1 MPNKKDSFLEKNKY
15 YGFFS
20 NHGFNSGMLCSP
32 PQLGK
37 HTSSGIDER
46 IFNGVFYNLDNQYQ
60 QEYKYEDE
68 TELYEIIEVVGSGGF
83 SLVHKARFL
92 PTGEIIALKIL

>member
-1 MPNKKDSFLEKNKY
+1 MLDDDEVEEQVKSSIRVDMSSKKDSFLEKNRY

-20 NHGFNSGMLCSP
+20 NHGFNSGMIQSP

-46 IFNGVFYNLDNQYQ
+46 IFNGVFYNLDNQY
-60 QEYKYEDE
+60 
-68 TELYEIIEVVGSGGF
+68 
-83 SLVHKARFL
+83 
-92 PTGEIIALKIL
+92 